1 MYLKIAG
8 QISAILKDA
17 DLATTSAKK
26 VRQQIEEKLEC
37 DLTERRKEIDE
48 LVMECL
54 EKKQDG
60 KKEGGK
66 KRSKSDDEEES
77 EEQAVMINIQIVV
90 LLTSTN
96 LFC

>member
-1 MYLKIAG
+1 
-8 QISAILKDA
+8 
-17 DLATTSAKK
+17 LATTSAKK

-54 EKKQDG
+54 EKKQDV

-77 EEQAVMINIQIVV
+77 EEQAVRNSHIFI
-90 LLTSTN
+90 
-96 LFC
+96 

>member
-1 MYLKIAG
+1 MLINAA

-48 LVMECL
+48 LVMDCL
-54 EKKQDG
+54 EKKQDEK

-66 KRSKSDDEEES
+66 KRSKSDDEDES
-77 EEQAVMINIQIVV
+77 EEQVIKPIQI
-90 LLTSTN
+90 N
-96 LFC
+96 